1 VNGLRVGRMDH
12 WCPMP
17 MQPGRREKRNATAVA
32 VTLAS
37 PDRVSRTEL
46 AITENIS
53 VRGARVLTKTP
64 WSANDSL
71 VIRSFEGD
79 LQSAARVIYR
89 QSQRGNV
96 YAIGLEL
103 VAPKGSWQQG

>member
-1 VNGLRVGRMDH
+1 
-12 WCPMP
+12 MP
-17 MQPGRREKRNATAVA
+17 IQPGRRDKRSAQAVG

-37 PDRVSRTEL
+37 RDRVSRTDL

-71 VIRSFEGD
+71 LIRSLEGD
-79 LQSAARVIYR
+79 LQSEARVIYR

>member
-1 VNGLRVGRMDH
+1 
-12 WCPMP
+12 
-17 MQPGRREKRNATAVA
+17 VA

-37 PDRVSRTEL
+37 RDRVSRTEL

-53 VRGARVLTKTP
+53 GRGARVLTKSP

-71 VIRSFEGD
+71 VIRSLEGD
-79 LQSAARVIYR
+79 LQAEARVIYR

-96 YAIGLEL
+96 YAIGMEL
-103 VAPKGSWQQG
+103 VAPRGSWEQS